1 MSHSQFH
8 STKLFILRHAW
19 LNLWDKH
26 MTTGRINQ
34 VTFIFAYLW
43 PRNAAKKKVHR
54 LLVEDDMPPSFAPPA
69 YGHSYTPPDVR
80 LGFTS
85 WVVLF
90 KNAKVLLWLQ
100 GQRQLWVP
108 KDLHTHTPAFGIKFA
123 SLSSSQA
130 RMHRG
135 NQEEQRKKLIIQC
148 LLFSNAPSCWCEL
161 QAKVPRLLA

>member
-43 PRNAAKKKVHR
+43 PGNASK
-54 LLVEDDMPPSFAPPA
+54 SAPPL
-69 YGHSYTPPDVR
+69 GRRDTPLSTPHKSLIHTTRCAPR
-80 LGFTS
+80 LHFLGY
-85 WVVLF
+85 LF

-108 KDLHTHTPAFGIKFA
+108 KDLHTHTPASEL
-123 SLSSSQA
+123 SLPVFCLPKPECI
-130 RMHRG
+130 
-135 NQEEQRKKLIIQC
+135 EENRRAKKNLNNSVPT
-148 LLFSNAPSCWCEL
+148 FSNAPSCWCEL